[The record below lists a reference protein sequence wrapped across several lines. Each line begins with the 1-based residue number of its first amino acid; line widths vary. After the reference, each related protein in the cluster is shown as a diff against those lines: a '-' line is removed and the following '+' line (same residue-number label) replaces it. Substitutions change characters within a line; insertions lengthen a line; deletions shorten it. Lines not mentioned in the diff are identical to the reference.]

1 MRKALGDLLMVLGA
15 VLVAGALGLFLNN
28 QQEAKEA
35 QISSESL
42 LTQLVEQVAPAEE
55 ATVPPEY
62 QNVPVE
68 MLDPSAFEMTEVTIN
83 GHAYIGYL
91 SIPALELELPI
102 MSGWDYQKLRI
113 APCRYY
119 GSVLGQDLVLM
130 AHNYARHFGRIATLK
145 EGDTVI
151 FTDMDGVV
159 TQYEV
164 VAQDILRPEAVE
176 EMTAGEFDL
185 TLFTCTYGGSSRVTV
200 YCDRKESQ

>member
-1 MRKALGDLLMVLGA
+1 MRKALGNVFMVLGV
-15 VLVAGALGLFLNN
+15 VLMVCALGLFLNN
-28 QQEAKEA
+28 RQEATDAAEA
-35 QISSESL
+35 SATL
-42 LTQLVEQVAPAEE
+42 MVQLVEQLEPQEE
-55 ATVPPEY
+55 ATVPMEY

-68 MLDPSAFEMTEVTIN
+68 MLDPSAFEMAETVIN

-91 SIPALELELPI
+91 SIPALGLDLPI

-130 AHNYARHFGRIATLK
+130 AHNYANHFGKISTLQ
-145 EGDTVI
+145 EGDAVI
-151 FTDMDGVV
+151 FTDVEGVV

-176 EMTAGEFDL
+176 EMTAGAFDL

-200 YCDRKESQ
+200 YCDRVDG

>member
-1 MRKALGDLLMVLGA
+1 MRKALGNLLMVLGA
-15 VLVAGALGLFLNN
+15 VLMVCALGLFLSNR
-28 QQEAKEA
+28 QEATDAAEA
-35 QISSESL
+35 SATL
-42 LTQLVEQVAPAEE
+42 MVQLVEQLEPQEE
-55 ATVPPEY
+55 ATVPMEY

-68 MLDPSAFEMTEVTIN
+68 MLDPSAFEMAETVIN

-91 SIPALELELPI
+91 SIPALGLELPI

-130 AHNYARHFGRIATLK
+130 AHNYANHFGKISTLQ
-145 EGDTVI
+145 EGDAVI
-151 FTDMDGVV
+151 FTDVEGVV

-176 EMTAGEFDL
+176 EMTAGAFDL

-200 YCDRKESQ
+200 YCDRVDG